1 MLQYLGLWEADME
14 LLRVAVVD
22 ADVRYCLELC
32 ALLEQANIQVAPVH
46 SLEELPAY
54 LKREPVRVL
63 IVDLDN
69 LPVDNNFFRSLK
81 KQNPDLYIMC
91 LSSRTHHPALQEA
104 MGSHIYASLAKPLNV
119 EELFYWLKTIAEI

>member
-1 MLQYLGLWEADME
+1 ME

-22 ADVRYCLELC
+22 ADVSYSRELC

-46 SLEELPAY
+46 SLKELPDH
-54 LKREPVRVL
+54 LRREPARVL

-69 LPVDNNFFRSLK
+69 LPVDNNFFRNLK
-81 KQNPDLYIMC
+81 KQNPNLYIMC
-91 LSSRTHHPALQEA
+91 LSSLNYHPALQEA
-104 MGSHIYASLAKPLNV
+104 MGSHIYASLAKPLNF